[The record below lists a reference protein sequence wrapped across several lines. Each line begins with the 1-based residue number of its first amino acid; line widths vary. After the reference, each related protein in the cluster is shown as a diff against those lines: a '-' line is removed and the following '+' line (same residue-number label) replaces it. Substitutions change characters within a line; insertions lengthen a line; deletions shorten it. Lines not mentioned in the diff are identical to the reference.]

1 MYGREHYLQVNHFRP
16 TNFAQK
22 LLGQPLGP
30 GRYTGWLGSLPARR
44 SCKSLLQSDALYRY
58 ILEAGVYPREA
69 ESMQKVRQLTAE
81 HQARNDMI
89 TPADEGQFLN
99 MLIKL
104 INAKNTMEIGVYTGY
119 SLLPTVLALPQE
131 GKVLQLDVDRESY
144 ELGLPIIEKAC
155 AAQTID
161 DFGEGPAL
169 PVLDEVIVDV
179 MPKSSPPPTTVLLL
193 CLLVKKHTI
202 YVFKN

>member
-1 MYGREHYLQVNHFRP
+1 
-16 TNFAQK
+16 
-22 LLGQPLGP
+22 
-30 GRYTGWLGSLPARR
+30 
-44 SCKSLLQSDALYRY
+44 
-58 ILEAGVYPREA
+58 
-69 ESMQKVRQLTAE
+69 MQKHFLFQLVRKSVCFLAF
-81 HQARNDMI
+81 
-89 TPADEGQFLN
+89 ADDSVYFLSTYPQFLN

-131 GKVLQLDVDRESY
+131 GKVLLSVCFQLQSY

-161 DFGEGPAL
+161 DFGEGPGL

-179 MPKSSPPPTTVLLL
+179 MPISSPPPTTVLLL
-193 CLLVKKHTI
+193 FFFCVD
-202 YVFKN
+202 KNMLIFFSLRK